1 MMSLQ
6 VKDIKKS
13 FGKGSSETKVLKGI
27 NFEVNEGEFVILN
40 GASGS
45 GKTTLL
51 TILGGLLSQS
61 SGNILYN
68 GVPLYSN
75 DKKASELRL
84 NEIGFIFQSSHLVPY
99 LKVKDQLATIGKEA
113 GMSKKEAT
121 KRAEKLLKQIG
132 LEEQLNAFP
141 HTLSGGQ
148 KQRVAIMRSLMNN
161 PKMILTD
168 EPTASLDAERATE
181 VIDMIKDQIQSK
193 KMIGIMITHDKRLFD
208 YADRVIELDDG
219 IIVSK

>member
-1 MMSLQ
+1 WRWRMMSLQ

-27 NFEVNEGEFVILN
+27 NFEVNEGELVILN
-40 GASGS
+40 GASGP
-45 GKTTLL
+45 GKTNIL
-51 TILGGLLSQS
+51 TILGWLVSQS
-61 SGNILYN
+61 SCNILYN

-99 LKVKDQLATIGKEA
+99 LKVKDQLATIGKES

-141 HTLSGGQ
+141 HTLS
-148 KQRVAIMRSLMNN
+148 
-161 PKMILTD
+161 
-168 EPTASLDAERATE
+168 
-181 VIDMIKDQIQSK
+181 
-193 KMIGIMITHDKRLFD
+193 
-208 YADRVIELDDG
+208 
-219 IIVSK
+219 

>member
-148 KQRVAIMRSLMNN
+148 KQRVAITVSYTH
-161 PKMILTD
+161 LTL
-168 EPTASLDAERATE
+168 PTTSR
-181 VIDMIKDQIQSK
+181 
-193 KMIGIMITHDKRLFD
+193 G
-208 YADRVIELDDG
+208 
-219 IIVSK
+219 